1 MNRCNG
7 ATHLNS
13 DNDKREWERKVQIK
27 ISRPIYYANCVKFL
41 ICSVQVDTFFPL
53 FHLRWSP
60 NDFCRFHNCSI
71 RKLLGKKL
79 SWRCLWWCVF
89 VCRVVSFYIF
99 ARCTLLYML
108 DVPTLLITYAR
119 ECVRVIRGSI
129 ACAHNDLQCV
139 RYCVICFSPFAS
151 SNIQL
156 LCFALLNDFLFL
168 SLFQRLSLFRSLFFR
183 YGYSCSIDCF
193 IVIRWMCFILIH
205 MFHSFTHAR

>member
-139 RYCVICFSPFAS
+139 RYCVICFSPFVRQFKHSIIVFCIIEWFSFSLSIPAVVAIS
-151 SNIQL
+151 K
-156 LCFALLNDFLFL
+156 
-168 SLFQRLSLFRSLFFR
+168 SLFSLWL
-183 YGYSCSIDCF
+183 
-193 IVIRWMCFILIH
+193 
-205 MFHSFTHAR
+205 